1 MIDKIENIALF
12 ALVVMFLLSIAV
24 LMVSTL

>member
-1 MIDKIENIALF
+1 MIDRIENIALF
-12 ALVVMFLLSIAV
+12 ALVAMFLLSILL